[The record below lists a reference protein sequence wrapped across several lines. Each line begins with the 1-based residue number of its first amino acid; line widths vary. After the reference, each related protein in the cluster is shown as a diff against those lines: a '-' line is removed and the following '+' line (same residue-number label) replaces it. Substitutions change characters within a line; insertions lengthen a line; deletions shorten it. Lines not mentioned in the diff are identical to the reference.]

1 MILKIK
7 CLLICLGLSL
17 ISNNVS
23 ATEQMMDALIYNDSV
38 SYIFSENLISGYRPI
53 RELPLENYLW
63 KQYADSTKREVIDE
77 MLKSYRWCLRGYIAT
92 WEIRSDSLFLIRISY
107 YPTMVTAYIE
117 GKPSDSFPLQ
127 KLFPDQNVTNGVFAD
142 WFSGRI
148 FTVAYH
154 RTYPPLND
162 EDWANKRKTFVIM
175 DGKILGVRRW

>member
-7 CLLICLGLSL
+7 YLLICLGLSL

-23 ATEQMMDALIYNDSV
+23 ATEQMMDVLIYDDSV
-38 SYIFSENLISGYRPI
+38 SYIFSENLISSYHPI

-63 KQYADSTKREVIDE
+63 TQYADSTKEKVIDE

-92 WEIRSDSLFLIRISY
+92 WEIRNDSLFLIGISY
-107 YPTMVTAYIE
+107 SPTMVTAYME
-117 GKPSDSFPLQ
+117 EKPSDSFPLQ
-127 KLFPDQNVTNGVFAD
+127 KLFPDRNVTNGVFAD

-148 FTVAYH
+148 FTVMHH
-154 RTYPPLND
+154 RTYPPLNN
-162 EDWANKRKTFVIM
+162 EYWKNKRKTFAII